1 MRIPRPQGIY
11 SWAHVHGR
19 SLILN
24 SILNLLLS
32 FPVLS
37 CLWMNLPFQ
46 ILNRL
51 CIISHCFSFSVLCF
65 PTWACWHVVSYHSV
79 GGCGGG
85 VAGHAVHCR
94 MFSSIPG
101 LYALAVRRT
110 FPCHPPT
117 PGCDNHRCL
126 QILPD
131 VLWGAESVSA
141 ENHLFFSLPLNPHA
155 YKYSHYHWWLTL
167 CQIKC

>member
-1 MRIPRPQGIY
+1 MRIPRSQGIY

-79 GGCGGG
+79 GGSGGG

-110 FPCHPPT
+110 FPRHPPPH
-117 PGCDNHRCL
+117 PGLWQPQMSPDTARCPL
-126 QILPD
+126 GSRI
-131 VLWGAESVSA
+131 SVCWEPSLFLSA
-141 ENHLFFSLPLNPHA
+141 PQPS
-155 YKYSHYHWWLTL
+155 
-167 CQIKC
+167 CI